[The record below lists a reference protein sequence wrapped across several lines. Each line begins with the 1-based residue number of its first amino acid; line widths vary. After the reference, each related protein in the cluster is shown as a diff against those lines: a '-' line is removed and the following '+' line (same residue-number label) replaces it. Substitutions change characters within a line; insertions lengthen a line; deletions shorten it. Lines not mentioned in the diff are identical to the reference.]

1 MFSVMQEL
9 ATRLQWRH
17 LRLIH
22 SIAEHGQLSVAAD
35 RLSLT
40 QPAASRMLA
49 EVEAMVGQR
58 LFERNAK
65 GMVPTAI
72 AGVLIRHAAS
82 LLRGLTA
89 TVNEVSAFSSGKT
102 GTVRVGSVTG
112 AAVAYVVPA
121 IQALKQDAS
130 GADVHIDV
138 GPSAALM
145 EGLLNGN
152 YDFILSRIPPDLDAR
167 QFEIMQGRVET
178 VEFLVRHGHP
188 LIQAERPSLQDLAG
202 YGWVIQASG
211 TPMRQAVEESFI
223 AHKIALPDEIVNTT
237 SLLVMIAYL
246 QTSDSI
252 SPISSEVA
260 DLIRRSGAGGMKSI
274 TVRQSIIISPYH
286 LIQRKSGITSPLAHR
301 LRDLVIAALSAGLA

>member
-1 MFSVMQEL
+1 MQDL
-9 ATRLQWRH
+9 INRLQWRH

-22 SIAEHGQLSVAAD
+22 SINEYGQISIAAD
-35 RLSLT
+35 RLSIT

-58 LFERNAK
+58 LFIRNPK
-65 GMVPTAI
+65 GMEATAI
-72 AGVLIRHAAS
+72 AKVLIRHAAS
-82 LLRGLTA
+82 LLRGLAATA
-89 TVNEVSAFSSGKT
+89 TEVNAFSLGKT

-121 IQALKQDAS
+121 IQALKQDAK

-138 GPSAALM
+138 ASSAALM
-145 EGLLNGN
+145 EGLLNGD

-167 QFEIMQGRVET
+167 RFEVMQGRVET
-178 VEFLVRHGHP
+178 VEFLVRPGHP
-188 LIQAERPSLQDLAG
+188 LILTERPNLTHLAG
-202 YGWVIQASG
+202 YSWVIQASG

-260 DLIRRSGAGGMKSI
+260 ELIRRSGAGGMKTI

-286 LIQRKSGITSPLAHR
+286 LIQRKAGITSPLAHR
-301 LRDLVIAALSAGLA
+301 LRDLVIDSLSAGLA